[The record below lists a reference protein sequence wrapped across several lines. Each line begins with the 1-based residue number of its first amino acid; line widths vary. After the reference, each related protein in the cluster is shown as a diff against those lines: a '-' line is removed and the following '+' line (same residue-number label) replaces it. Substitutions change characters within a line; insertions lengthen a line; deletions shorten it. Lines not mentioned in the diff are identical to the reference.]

1 MRYLL
6 TGGTICTFDGE
17 GTTWSPG
24 ALGIDANRIA
34 FVGPAA
40 PRDFVPDEII
50 DCSGKYILP
59 GFVNAHVHLGEH
71 LLRGWMDE
79 VNFEGLFYSH
89 LFSWESALTPDL
101 IYTASLAAMAEALR
115 CGVTTV
121 ADMYHHAAATARAVQ
136 GIGIRARLGQKIL
149 GFSLDRPPQAIPSGV
164 DYRFDQRAFA
174 TQLDQAVGF
183 AEQWAGEGDGRI
195 TTALAPH
202 ATNTLTAEMLRDVAK
217 EARAGSF
224 LVHMHLAQM
233 RSEVETV
240 RERDSLG
247 CVELL
252 AECGLLDV
260 PFLGA
265 HAIFLAPN
273 EVQLL
278 VDHGAAVAHNPIANA
293 KDAGLIAPAIKFQEA
308 GVTIGLGTDAFR
320 MDILEAARFAACLH
334 RVHAEDGAVC
344 PAYDVLSWATR
355 SGALAVGLGEQIG
368 SLETG
373 KLADVIAIDGTT
385 IETLSTEDPY
395 TTILYYAGPEQ
406 VRWVFVNGQPVV
418 RDGTLVTMDLVEIR
432 DAFEEGFRAFRK
444 QIGR

>member
-1 MRYLL
+1 MKYLL
-6 TGGTICTFDGE
+6 AGGTICTFDGAC
-17 GTTWSPG
+17 TTWAPG
-24 ALGIDANRIA
+24 VLGIDANRIA

-79 VNFEGLFYSH
+79 INFEGLFYSH

-101 IYTASLAAMAEALR
+101 VYTASLAATAEALR

-136 GIGIRARLGQKIL
+136 EIGIRARLGQKIL
-149 GFSLDRPPQAIPSGV
+149 GFSLDRPPQSTPSGV

-183 AEQWAGEGDGRI
+183 AEQWAGKGDGRI

-202 ATNTLTAEMLRDVAK
+202 ATNTLTAEMLREVAK
-217 EARAGSF
+217 AAREGSL

-240 RERDSLG
+240 RERYSLG

-278 VDHGAAVAHNPIANA
+278 VDHRAAVVHNPIANA
-293 KDAGLIAPAIKFQEA
+293 KDAGLIAPAMDFQEA

-320 MDILEAARFAACLH
+320 MDIIETARFAACLH
-334 RVHAEDGAVC
+334 RVHAGDGAVC
-344 PAYDVLSWATR
+344 PAYDVLLWATR

-368 SLETG
+368 SLEAG
-373 KLADVIAIDGTT
+373 KLADVIAVDGAT
-385 IETLSTEDPY
+385 IETLSAEDPY
-395 TTILYYAGPEQ
+395 TTILYYVGPEQ
-406 VRWVFVNGQPVV
+406 VRWVFVDGKPVV
-418 RDGTLVTMDLVEIR
+418 RDGALVTMDLAEIR
-432 DAFEEGFRAFRK
+432 NAFEESLLAFRK